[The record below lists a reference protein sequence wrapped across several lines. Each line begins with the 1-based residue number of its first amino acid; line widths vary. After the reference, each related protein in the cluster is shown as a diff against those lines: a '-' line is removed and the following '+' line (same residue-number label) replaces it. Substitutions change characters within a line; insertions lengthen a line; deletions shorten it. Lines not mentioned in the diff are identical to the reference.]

1 MDVRLKFLGGA
12 QSVTGSKYLLEID
25 NYKCM
30 VDCGLFQG
38 LKKLRLRNWDN
49 LPIDI
54 STIDSIL
61 LTHAHLDHSGYIPR
75 LVKDGFTGPIYC
87 TESTASL
94 LEILWLDS
102 AKLQKEEAE
111 FAKRKGY
118 SKHKNPEALY
128 TEKDVISSLDLIK
141 AIPFEKEI
149 TLTQNIN
156 IIFYP
161 AGHILGAASIQ
172 MQVIGDRQ
180 NKVLLFSGDLG
191 RQSDPIMFPPSTFQS
206 ADIVLL
212 ESTYGNRKNIPL
224 DTINELADQIN
235 TTIKQGVVLI
245 PAFTI
250 GRTQNLLFMLKQLID
265 RKLIPKIPVYIDSPM
280 AISVTTLYE
289 KFEKE
294 HKLGNKEVFNCPQFH
309 YIREHDHSAALKEI
323 QNNAIIISASGMV
336 TGGRILNHLF
346 HRIGNKDD
354 LLLFVGY
361 QAEGTRGRRML
372 DGEEEIKIF
381 GELKKIRCKTHKITG
396 LSAHADQTELINWYR
411 HLKSHPKYTFIIHGE
426 KDASET
432 LSKLISPEYPQN
444 IIVPKYLE
452 SFDLFNHI

>member
-25 NYKCM
+25 NYTCM

-38 LKKLRLRNWDN
+38 LKALRLRNWDS
-49 LPIDI
+49 LPIAI
-54 STIDSIL
+54 SAIDSIL
-61 LTHAHLDHSGYIPR
+61 LTHAHLDHSGYLPR
-75 LVKDGFTGPIYC
+75 LVKDGFSGPVYC

-94 LEILWLDS
+94 LEILWLDA

-111 FAKRKGY
+111 FARKKGY
-118 SKHKNPEALY
+118 SKHKKPEALY
-128 TEKDVISSLDLIK
+128 TEKDVIATLAMIK
-141 AIPFEKEI
+141 AVPFNKEI
-149 TLTQNIN
+149 ALNQNIK

-172 MQVIGDRQ
+172 MRLIGDRQ
-180 NKVLLFSGDLG
+180 EKVILFSGDLG

-212 ESTYGNRKNIPL
+212 ESTYGDRKNIPI
-224 DTINELADQIN
+224 DTKKELADQIN
-235 TTIKQGVVLI
+235 STINQGVVLI

-250 GRTQNLLFMLKQLID
+250 GRTQNLLFMLKELMD
-265 RKLIPKIPVYIDSPM
+265 KKLIPKIPVYIDSPM
-280 AISVTTLYE
+280 AISVTKLYE
-289 KFEKE
+289 QFEKE
-294 HKLGNKEVFNCPQFH
+294 HKLRDKEVFNFPQFH
-309 YIREHDHSAALKEI
+309 YVREHERSSALKEI
-323 QNNAIIISASGMV
+323 KNNAIIISASGMV

-346 HRIGNKDD
+346 HRIENKDD

-381 GELKKIRCKTHKITG
+381 GEFKKVRCKTHKIAG
-396 LSAHADQTELINWYR
+396 LSAHADQTELTEWYKQ
-411 HLKSHPKYTFIIHGE
+411 LKSHPKYTFIIHGE
-426 KDASET
+426 KDASEA
-432 LSKLISPEYPQN
+432 LCKLISPEYPQN

-452 SFDLFNHI
+452 SFDLFSHI